1 MQSDSDTDLTSNQEM
16 NCTENAQ
23 FGFVTGAAWVKH
35 AGGSTKGDRPLG
47 LGIVSCTLGHR
58 TDFALW
64 ELEG

>member
-1 MQSDSDTDLTSNQEM
+1 M

-64 ELEG
+64 ELEC